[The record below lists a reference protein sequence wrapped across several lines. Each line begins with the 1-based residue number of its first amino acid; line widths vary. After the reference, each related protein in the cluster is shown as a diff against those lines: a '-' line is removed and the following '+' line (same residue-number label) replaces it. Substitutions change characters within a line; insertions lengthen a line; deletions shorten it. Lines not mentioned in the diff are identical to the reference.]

1 MLKKLQDQG
10 FVPRNFESSADNRC
24 SESPDRKSR
33 RSLLKQR
40 LMTTDEK
47 PRITLSRYMKFRKFS
62 RTQTQVK
69 KFKNTVTDKMS
80 GTLFKSIQAE

>member
-1 MLKKLQDQG
+1 
-10 FVPRNFESSADNRC
+10 
-24 SESPDRKSR
+24 
-33 RSLLKQR
+33 
-40 LMTTDEK
+40 MTTDEK